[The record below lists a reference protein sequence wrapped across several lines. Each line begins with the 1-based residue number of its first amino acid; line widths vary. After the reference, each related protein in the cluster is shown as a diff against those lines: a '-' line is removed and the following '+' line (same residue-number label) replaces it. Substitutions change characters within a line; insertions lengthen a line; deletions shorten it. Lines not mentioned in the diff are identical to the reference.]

1 MENFSK
7 INVNLSSKLFNY
19 ILKIKIPLSNIA
31 KASHLEEM
39 MSRVVVKTTEKYKPS
54 RSLLAWLRNLDF
66 RIPNI
71 KYFA

>member
-19 ILKIKIPLSNIA
+19 IFKIKILLSNIA

-39 MSRVVVKTTEKYKPS
+39 MSRVVVKTTEKFV
-54 RSLLAWLRNLDF
+54 SLAKEF
-66 RIPNI
+66 R
-71 KYFA
+71 F